1 MMRAK
6 RVFSFVACL
15 ALLVCWMSGHSGL
28 AESKSLYNHGMDV
41 IHLMAEM
48 IGSDDYVNLFT
59 ENTEIRE
66 IVDQLAEGDYAEP
79 EAVYVLTVPAENLNA
94 MAELGAL
101 DNASDALK
109 QKLNQRM
116 IASLVSQVNGR
127 SGAVKLA
134 AASVCTAGKTF
145 VHDQAQDM
153 IYLYV
158 FANTAPVA
166 VTFTVGEDHTV
177 SASGMFVVYDD
188 FPCGS
193 AGEIEAFFEEL
204 EVDVQPL
211 EDQF

>member
-1 MMRAK
+1 MKKMIC
-6 RVFSFVACL
+6 CL
-15 ALLVCWMSGHSGL
+15 LCVSMLAMSSASL
-28 AESKSLYNHGMDV
+28 AETQSLYAHGMDV

-48 IGSDDYVNLFT
+48 IGSEDYVNLFT
-59 ENTEIRE
+59 VNTEIRE
-66 IVDQLAEGDYAEP
+66 IVDQLAAGDYAEP
-79 EAVYVLTVPAENLNA
+79 EAVYVLTVPVESLNA

-109 QKLNQRM
+109 QNLNQRM
-116 IASLVSQVNGR
+116 MASLVSQVNGR

-204 EVDVQPL
+204 EVHVKHL
-211 EDQF
+211 ENHF

>member
-1 MMRAK
+1 MKKMICCFLCTVLMLSAG
-6 RVFSFVACL
+6 SACL
-15 ALLVCWMSGHSGL
+15 A
-28 AESKSLYNHGMDV
+28 ATKTLYSHGMDV

-66 IVDQLAEGDYAEP
+66 IVDQLAKGDYSEP
-79 EAVYVLTVPAENLNA
+79 EAVYVLTVPAESLNA

-101 DNASDALK
+101 DNASDSLK
-109 QKLNQRM
+109 QNLNQRM
-116 IASLVSQVNGR
+116 MASLVSQVNGR

-204 EVDVQPL
+204 EVHVQPL
-211 EDQF
+211 ENHF